1 LAELNPDGHSVE
13 AAVLELCRRAVVL
26 VVMAVGISA
35 CGPGS
40 RGSAAS
46 GGDAPASLSASDS
59 AGIAAADSAFRAAA
73 DSGNAAGVAAV
84 YASDASLLPPNFP
97 LQRGR
102 DAIQKFWSGLLEAY
116 TVKFEITSDM
126 IEGRGD
132 LAYNMGHY
140 RFTAVPKSK
149 SAPGIADEGKFVE
162 ILKKQPDGT
171 WKYTVDIYNSN
182 LAPPR

>member
-1 LAELNPDGHSVE
+1 M
-13 AAVLELCRRAVVL
+13 LEFCRSAMVL
-26 VVMAVGISA
+26 VVTAVGLSA

-40 RGSAAS
+40 RGSAAG
-46 GGDAPASLSASDS
+46 GGDAPAALSASDS
-59 AGIAAADSAFRAAA
+59 AGIAAADSALRVAV
-73 DSGNAAGVAAV
+73 DSGNAAAIAAV
-84 YASDASLLPPNFP
+84 YASDASLLPPNLP

-102 DAIQKFWSGLLEAY
+102 GAIQKFWSAHLEAY

-140 RFTAVPKSK
+140 RFTAVPKLK

-162 ILKKQPDGT
+162 ILKKQPDGI
-171 WKYTVDIYNSN
+171 WKYAVDIFNSN

>member
-1 LAELNPDGHSVE
+1 ME
-13 AAVLELCRRAVVL
+13 AAVLELCRSARVL
-26 VVMAVGISA
+26 VVIAVGMSA

-46 GGDAPASLSASDS
+46 AGDASASLSATDS
-59 AGIAAADSAFRAAA
+59 AGIAAADSAFRVAA
-73 DSGNAAGVAAV
+73 DSGSAAAVAAV
-84 YASDASLLPPNFP
+84 YASDASLLPPNLP
-97 LQRGR
+97 LQRGHG
-102 DAIQKFWSGLLEAY
+102 AIQKFWSGLFEAY

-171 WKYTVDIYNSN
+171 WKYAVDIYNSN

>member
-1 LAELNPDGHSVE
+1 M
-13 AAVLELCRRAVVL
+13 LELCRRAKFL

-40 RGSAAS
+40 RGSAAG
-46 GGDAPASLSASDS
+46 GGDAPATLSARDS
-59 AGIAAADSAFRAAA
+59 AGIAAADSAFLAAA
-73 DSGNAAGVAAV
+73 NAGDATAVAAA
-84 YASDASLLPPNFP
+84 YAIDASLLPPNLP
-97 LQRGR
+97 VQRGR
-102 DAIQKFWSGLLEAY
+102 TAIRAFWAGLVDAY
-116 TVKFEITSDM
+116 TVTFEISPDI

-132 LAYNMGHY
+132 LAYDMGHY

-171 WKYTVDIYNSN
+171 WKYVVDIYNSN
-182 LAPPR
+182 LAPHR